1 MSQNNIEF
9 IKRNNTNIFE
19 TMRVAMPA
27 RIESYDATKS
37 LVDVKIAIPQ
47 VRQDESV
54 FEIPVITSV
63 PVMWLSTLTT
73 SVTFPLKRGDY
84 GLVVFCDW
92 DIAKWA
98 VGLDESE
105 PQSERR
111 HNLTDSVF
119 FPQTHGLRPSS
130 LVGLS
135 LKHGTSEVLLTE
147 TGIVVTGGAVT
158 VNTPALTVN
167 ASSTTFNG
175 NVTITGGANIG
186 GIPFNTHKHGGVTTG
201 GGITGNAQ

>member
-1 MSQNNIEF
+1 MSQNDLEF
-9 IKRNNTNIFE
+9 IKRNNTNVFE
-19 TMRVAMPA
+19 NMRVAMPA
-27 RIESYDATKS
+27 KVESYDASKS

-47 VRQDESV
+47 VRQDESI

-98 VGLDESE
+98 VELDESE

-111 HNLTDSVF
+111 HNLTDAVF
-119 FPQTHGLRPSS
+119 FPQTHGLREGS

-147 TGIVVTGGAVT
+147 TGVV
-158 VNTPALTVN
+158 VNATAITVN

-175 NVTITGGANIG
+175 NVTITGDATIG
-186 GIPFNTHKHGGVTTG
+186 GIPFSTHKHSGVQTGAGVT
-201 GGITGNAQ
+201 GNPQ

>member
-1 MSQNNIEF
+1 MSQNDIEF

-19 TMRVAMPA
+19 SMRVAMPA
-27 RIESYDATKS
+27 KVESYDASKS

-63 PVMWLSTLTT
+63 PVMWLSTGTT
-73 SVTFPLKRGDY
+73 SITFPLKRGDY
-84 GLVVFCDW
+84 GLVVFCDY
-92 DIAKWA
+92 DIAKWV

-111 HNLTDSVF
+111 HNLTDAVF
-119 FPQTHGLRPSS
+119 FPQTHGLRAGN
-130 LVGLS
+130 LTGLS
-135 LKHGTSEVLLTE
+135 IKHGASEVLLTE
-147 TGIVVTGGAVT
+147 AGVVINAST
-158 VNTPALTVN
+158 VTVN
-167 ASSTTFNG
+167 ASSTKFNG

-186 GIPFNTHKHGGVTTG
+186 GIPFNTHKHGGVQTG
-201 GGITGNAQ
+201 IGITGNPQ